1 MHYPS
6 LVAQMV
12 KNLPAMQET
21 QVQSLGWED
30 LLEKEMATRSSI
42 LAWKIPWTEKP
53 GGLPSMGS
61 QKVKH
66 NWATNTVCVTQQGLK
81 EFRGR
86 EWKCSASNGNEEA
99 SEGQKKTRSKGQRA
113 VCMRTHRG
121 SQGWKEGWGQR
132 KVSERS
138 QQNLRTTPTP
148 PGWRPVFTSENFWF
162 LWYCDTAPF
171 WGQILTCWEEFGV
184 FPCSVSEWH
193 PDIHEA
199 AEVIF
204 PPVILLFE
212 QTWGL

>member
-99 SEGQKKTRSKGQRA
+99 SEGQRKTRSKGKEQCVWGRTEALRDGRRDEDRGRCQREVSKICAPPPPPQVGDQFSLQRTFDFYDTVTQRHSEARYWLVEKNLACFHA
-113 VCMRTHRG
+113 VFLNDILIFMRL
-121 SQGWKEGWGQR
+121 QR
-132 KVSERS
+132 
-138 QQNLRTTPTP
+138 
-148 PGWRPVFTSENFWF
+148 
-162 LWYCDTAPF
+162 
-171 WGQILTCWEEFGV
+171 
-184 FPCSVSEWH
+184 
-193 PDIHEA
+193 
-199 AEVIF
+199 
-204 PPVILLFE
+204 
-212 QTWGL
+212 